1 MERKNRDAKLLAD
14 TWSREEE
21 RHGEYDRTI
30 LETVGSAS
38 QDNVGCR
45 MNKESVPLW
54 TSLCEGRTPFD
65 MNGEHEGMWKEVRDW
80 LVKMETNQIII
91 TKNVSLLFCF
101 DVLISESR
109 KS

>member
-21 RHGEYDRTI
+21 RRGEHDRTI
-30 LETVGSAS
+30 LEAVSSAS

-45 MNKESVPLW
+45 MNKGSVPLW
-54 TSLCEGRTPFD
+54 TALCEGRTPFD

-101 DVLISESR
+101 NVLISESR